1 MFLVWFRALWGATMG
16 CFASKGAG
24 PGAYE
29 VSKLADAFEDRK
41 SVDGA
46 ENSVTEGDQ
55 GFRVTTG
62 RRVE

>member
-41 SVDGA
+41 QPIELAAVLVA
-46 ENSVTEGDQ
+46 CCLA
-55 GFRVTTG
+55 
-62 RRVE
+62 